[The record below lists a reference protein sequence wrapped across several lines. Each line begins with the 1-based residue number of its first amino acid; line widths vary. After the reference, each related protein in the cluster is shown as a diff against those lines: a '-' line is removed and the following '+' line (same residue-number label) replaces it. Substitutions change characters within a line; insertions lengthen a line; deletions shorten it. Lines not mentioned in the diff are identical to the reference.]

1 MVAREL
7 AQGVRT
13 VCVNDEWLAIVPWW
27 AAWPFET
34 LLLPRRPWQRLDA
47 LDDAARDALATI
59 VRELTVRY
67 DNLFEL
73 LAEVQRDLTPEQAAA
88 ALRAVPALHYRAE
101 RASEPAP

>member
-1 MVAREL
+1 MVGRL
-7 AQGVRT
+7 AVRNAAAAAPT
-13 VCVNDEWLAIVPWW
+13 LA
-27 AAWPFET
+27 AAGRA
-34 LLLPRRPWQRLDA
+34 RRP
-47 LDDAARDALATI
+47 DALATI

-101 RASEPAP
+101 RADHALEPAP